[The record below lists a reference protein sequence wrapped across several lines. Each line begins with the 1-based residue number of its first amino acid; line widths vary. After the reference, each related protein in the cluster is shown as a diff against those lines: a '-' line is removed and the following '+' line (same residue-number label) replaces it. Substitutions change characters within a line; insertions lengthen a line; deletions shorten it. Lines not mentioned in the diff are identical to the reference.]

1 LDKFET
7 LNDEALVQ
15 LDNKFLL
22 RVAQTLNTGIAIVE
36 MESWEVIFENANF
49 FKWFPPGADADE
61 LLGERIPRLKIDRI
75 EKRMAAGRVFATEI
89 ESKSGERATP
99 ISIEIRSLG
108 DPFDKLL
115 VVECQNITKQRQS
128 EYMLESYSKMA
139 EKNARDLEREKDRVE
154 RLLLNIMPKAVYEE
168 MRDYG
173 TVTPQLFNEASILM
187 IDFVGHTEMDIAKD
201 PTSLVTELND
211 IFTVFDRIT
220 DMFGCERIRT
230 VGDGYMAVSGLP
242 EPSMDHAHNIARV
255 ALRMLRYIEKR
266 NSAHPEEWLCRIGIN
281 SGPVVG
287 SLVGVQ
293 KYVYDIFGPGV
304 NLAARMETLS
314 EPMSITISES
324 TYQLIKDDFECAER
338 GEFEV
343 KGFGMNKL
351 YYLERELSKGRRPY

>member
-1 LDKFET
+1 MDKSHSKLPIQLT
-7 LNDEALVQ
+7 NDFLV
-15 LDNKFLL
+15 
-22 RVAQTLNTGIAIVE
+22 RVAQTLNIGVAIVE
-36 MESWEVIFENANF
+36 LETWNILFENANF
-49 FKWFPPGADADE
+49 FKWFPPHADADE
-61 LLGERIPRLKIDRI
+61 LLNERIPKLKTDRALSRI
-75 EKRMAAGRVFATEI
+75 QAGRTYTFEGESPIDERGVPIKI
-89 ESKSGERATP
+89 EMRSMGEQY
-99 ISIEIRSLG
+99 
-108 DPFDKLL
+108 DNLL
-115 VVECQNITKQRQS
+115 VVECHDISKQKQS

-139 EKNARDLEREKDRVE
+139 ESNARDLEREKDRVE

-173 TVTPQLFNEASILM
+173 TVTPQLFDSASILM
-187 IDFVGHTEMDIAKD
+187 IDFVGHTEMAIAKD

-211 IFTVFDRIT
+211 IFNVFDRIT
-220 DMFGCERIRT
+220 EMFACERIRT

-242 EPSMDHAHNIARV
+242 ESSTDHAHNIARV

-266 NSAHPEEWLCRIGIN
+266 NSAHAEEWLCRIGIN

-304 NLAARMETLS
+304 NMAARMETLS
-314 EPMSITISES
+314 EPMQITISQN
-324 TYQLIKDDFECAER
+324 TYELIKDDFLCSER

-351 YYLERELSKGRRPY
+351 YFLDRELKGNRR